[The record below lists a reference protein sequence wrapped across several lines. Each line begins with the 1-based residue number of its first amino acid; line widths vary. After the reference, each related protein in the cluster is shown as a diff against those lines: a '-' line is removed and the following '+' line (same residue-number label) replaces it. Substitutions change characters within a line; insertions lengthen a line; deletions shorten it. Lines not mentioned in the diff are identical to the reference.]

1 MSWKDKWNRNRER
14 GKEAGF
20 TLIEVLAAI
29 VILSIVSLVL
39 TSYFTNALS
48 YSKSNQN
55 KTIMVNLARNA
66 LFYMEKQ
73 DFGDM
78 GAFFNVKKVNQNP
91 LHPEIVASQ
100 CKDATTCIYNT
111 NIMNAGALPEV
122 LNPVINGI
130 SYEVSIK
137 YQADLHQDMLAGKSI
152 VDGVE
157 SADDRKKEMAPYLIP
172 VLVEVTGPG
181 GPNGQASSTAVE
193 GYITDEKIR

>member
-78 GAFFNVKKVNQNP
+78 ETFFNVKDVKSGAV
-91 LHPEIVASQ
+91 HPRIIASQ
-100 CKDATTCIYNT
+100 CKTAAACSYNSV
-111 NIMNAGALPEV
+111 IINAGALPEV

-130 SYEVSIK
+130 SYEVNIT
-137 YQADLHQDMLAGKSI
+137 YQADLHQNMLAGKSI
-152 VDGVE
+152 VNGAL
-157 SADDRKKEMAPYLIP
+157 SNDDRKKEMAPYLIP
-172 VLVEVTGPG
+172 VQVEVTGPG
-181 GPNGQASSTAVE
+181 GPNGHASSTAVE

>member
-1 MSWKDKWNRNRER
+1 MSWRDKWNRNRER
-14 GKEAGF
+14 GKEEGF

-73 DFGDM
+73 DFEAM
-78 GAFFNVKKVNQNP
+78 GQYFNVKETSQSAV
-91 LHPEIVASQ
+91 HPVIEAEQ
-100 CKDATTCIYNT
+100 CKDASCLYN
-111 NIMNAGALPEV
+111 NAGFINSAVLPEV
-122 LNPVINGI
+122 LNPFINNI
-130 SYEVSIK
+130 QYEVNIT
-137 YQADLHQDMLAGKSI
+137 YQAKLHEDMLAGKSSSGGKDA
-152 VDGVE
+152 VDT
-157 SADDRKKEMAPYLIP
+157 RKQEMAPYLIP
-172 VLVEVTGPG
+172 VQVEVTGPG
-181 GPNGQASSTAVE
+181 GPNANTVSTVVE

>member
-1 MSWKDKWNRNRER
+1 MSWRDKWNRNRER
-14 GKEAGF
+14 GKEEGF

-73 DFGDM
+73 DFEKLELYFRGRPGS
-78 GAFFNVKKVNQNP
+78 GAQ
-91 LHPEIVASQ
+91 PEIIGHPAIKAAGCVPLTPTVSCSVYSSAVN
-100 CKDATTCIYNT
+100 DVTTL
-111 NIMNAGALPEV
+111 AKV
-122 LNPVINGI
+122 LNPTINNVNYHI
-130 SYEVSIK
+130 DIE
-137 YQADLHQDMLAGKSI
+137 YQSSLHQGMIGSSDPVEQATAEFLLPVRIKVKDSGKGGI
-152 VDGVE
+152 NV
-157 SADDRKKEMAPYLIP
+157 KET
-172 VLVEVTGPG
+172 V
-181 GPNGQASSTAVE
+181 VE